1 VTVVSQ
7 EAPLENGWFKFY
19 FASWY
24 KKSPYFQRT
33 VEAGC
38 TSWDLYNHMLIP
50 TLYDDDVKE
59 YWHLLEHVTL
69 WDVAV
74 ERQVEISGPDAG
86 RFTQLL
92 TPRDLSRT
100 EPGQCKYV
108 AICAP
113 DGGIVNDPILLKLAE
128 DRFWLSL
135 ADSDALLY
143 ALGVQAFAGLDV
155 QIQEPD
161 VSPLQVQG
169 PKSKPLMAK
178 LFGEEVAGMRYYRCA
193 QTFLDDIPLVVS
205 RTGWTGEVGYELYL
219 QDAARGLDLWDEVM
233 NAGEEFD
240 IRAVA
245 PSDQRRME
253 AGIFNYGNDMDVTN
267 NPFEVTG
274 LERLVELDNDNR
286 VVSRVA
292 LERVA
297 AQGVTRK
304 LVGVRI
310 GGEPLRMWLED
321 VWPVAIDGEEV
332 GRLTSASHS
341 PRLGINM
348 GYAWV
353 PIEAA
358 ANGTKL
364 SILGPSGPLDAGVV
378 SLPFWDPAKDVPK
391 A

>member
-1 VTVVSQ
+1 VTDARPQGNASF
-7 EAPLENGWFKFY
+7 PFY

-24 KKSPYFQRT
+24 KKSPYFERT

-50 TLYDDDVKE
+50 TLYDDDVEE

-74 ERQVEISGPDAG
+74 ERQVEITGPDAA

-92 TPRDLSRT
+92 TPRDLSRC
-100 EPGQCKYV
+100 EVGQCKYV
-108 AICAP
+108 TICAP
-113 DGGIVNDPILLKLAE
+113 DGGIVNDPILLRLAE
-128 DRFWLSL
+128 DHFWLSL

-155 QIQEPD
+155 TLREPD

-169 PKSKPLMAK
+169 PKSKPLIRS
-178 LFGEEVAGMRYYRCA
+178 LFGDDVAGLRYYRCA
-193 QTFLDDIPLVVS
+193 ETSLDGIPLVVS

-219 QDAARGLDLWDEVM
+219 RDASRGRELWDRVIE
-233 NAGEEFD
+233 AGRGFN
-240 IRAVA
+240 IRAIA

-267 NPFEVTG
+267 DPFEVTG
-274 LERLVELDNDNR
+274 LERLVELDNDNEVIAR
-286 VVSRVA
+286 AA
-292 LERVA
+292 LERIAAEGVA
-297 AQGVTRK
+297 RK

-310 GGEPLRMWLED
+310 EAEPLGMWLED
-321 VWPVAIDGEEV
+321 FWPVTASGREV
-332 GRLTSASHS
+332 GRLTSAAYS
-341 PRLGINM
+341 PRLRINM

-353 PIEAA
+353 PIELAGE
-358 ANGTKL
+358 GTR
-364 SILGPSGPLDAGVV
+364 LGVDAPGGSMEAEVV
-378 SLPFWDPAKDVPK
+378 PLPFWDPTKEVPK